1 MALRP
6 DEGNF
11 KSAAKDQD
19 RLVTATAAKLV
30 AMRSPSVNNQRSE
43 TTRFESSL
51 MAVTSAVTPGADI
64 PDDARIE
71 TAPAV
76 DVANLSFSYGE
87 RTALGDV
94 SFSIARGEIFGL
106 LGPNGG
112 GKTTL
117 FKLISTLV
125 PLQSGDARI
134 LGFDLRSDTIALRRR
149 LGVVFQH
156 PSVDGKL
163 TVGENLAHQGRLYG
177 ISGAR
182 LRDRSAAML
191 EQLGLIARA
200 GDLVET
206 LSGGLKRR
214 VELAKSLLHEPELL
228 VLDEPS
234 TGLDPAARR
243 EFLNHLT
250 DLRDRHRATIVLTT
264 HYMEEAE
271 RCDRIGVLHQGRLVA
286 IAPPI
291 GLKARVGGDV
301 VTIYSNE
308 PEELQ
313 KKIAARMHVTAKLV
327 DGTLRVERP
336 GGQDFV
342 RDVVDAFGDEIES
355 VTFGKPTLED
365 VFVHLTGHRF
375 NAGRSEDLR

>member
-1 MALRP
+1 MPLT
-6 DEGNF
+6 
-11 KSAAKDQD
+11 SAAVSSAD
-19 RLVTATAAKLV
+19 
-30 AMRSPSVNNQRSE
+30 PSQP
-43 TTRFESSL
+43 
-51 MAVTSAVTPGADI
+51 APID
-64 PDDARIE
+64 

-76 DVANLSFSYGE
+76 EIANLNFSYGE
-87 RTALGDV
+87 RQALNDL

-125 PLQSGDARI
+125 PLQQGDARI
-134 LGFDLRSDTIALRRR
+134 LGYDLRNDTVALRRR
-149 LGVVFQH
+149 LGVVFQY

-163 TVGENLAHQGRLYG
+163 TVAENLAHQGRLYG
-177 ISGAR
+177 ISGPR
-182 LRDRSAAML
+182 LRTRSAAML
-191 EQLGLIARA
+191 EQLGLSARH

-214 VELAKSLLHEPELL
+214 VELAKALLHEPILL

-234 TGLDPAARR
+234 TGLDPTARR
-243 EFLNHLT
+243 EFLNYVT
-250 DLRDRHRATIVLTT
+250 ELRDRQGVTIVLTT
-264 HYMEEAE
+264 HHMEEAE
-271 RCDRIGVLHQGRLVA
+271 RCDRIGVLHQGRLAA
-286 IAPPI
+286 IAPPAE
-291 GLKARVGGDV
+291 LKSRVGGDV
-301 VTIYSNE
+301 VAIHARQ

-313 KKIAARMHVTAKLV
+313 KKIAAEMQVTAVLV

-336 GGQDFV
+336 RGHEFV
-342 RDVVDAFGDEIES
+342 RDVVEAFGNEIES

-375 NAGRSEDLR
+375 YAGRVEDAQ